1 MQINCYSCPACQHAG
16 ERICD
21 RDNFSICRDSA
32 YAHAELGDLVWHFPK
47 KVDDALFSINDSQR
61 RIDEE
66 LRRNDINVTW
76 TYNLE
81 EYLENI
87 KKKKSEI
94 QDEYKFNFNKDD
106 LEKEYETK
114 YEKLKNR
121 IEKENKKIDNDFIK
135 RKEELENDLQ
145 NKIKQHKFIMAEK
158 ENIKNNLI
166 NQLNQLKGN
175 NTDNNIK
182 QNIVEENTNYQN
194 EKNIRI

>member
-16 ERICD
+16 EDICD
-21 RDNFSICRDSA
+21 RDDFSICRDSA
-32 YAHAELGDLVWHFPK
+32 YAHTELGDLVWDFPK

-182 QNIVEENTNYQN
+182 QNIVEENSNYQN

>member
-32 YAHAELGDLVWHFPK
+32 YAHDELGNLVWDFPK

-175 NTDNNIK
+175 NTDNNTK
-182 QNIVEENTNYQN
+182 QNTVEENSNYQN